1 MRWFSWLG
9 WWIATLLF
17 CSNVFAQS
25 AVVQQHEQCVVKI
38 GDIRA
43 YQSAEPANLTVFS
56 PPSVDAPSQVVALP
70 HNWSSVWPDYSGVV
84 WYRIPWSW
92 RCADNDVQHK
102 PIGIVIRYIS
112 MAGAVMLNDH
122 LIWRDDHFTEPL
134 SRSWNRPLYFSIPD
148 VALHSGENALWIRVI
163 GLKEQAPGVGKVT
176 IGNAQAQY
184 DIYRQLTWQQR
195 TLFLI
200 NLIVSVV
207 FALIFTFIWWSYRS
221 ATANGWYALQTWCWI
236 GFCAHLL
243 MTEGFPFGSSLL
255 IAKINAVFL
264 AAFICTTNVF
274 SWRFINKRWPWWE
287 RVMWLIFFISSSVL
301 LITPYS
307 WLQLLLS
314 IWGPLFMLI
323 YLGNQI
329 WFIAVSIRSKE
340 TEHKLVAGCYLLFI
354 CLAINDYL
362 ILINVRSEDAIV
374 LIPYGSIVTTV
385 MITYLLAK
393 RVANN
398 MLRVTRFS
406 EEMNEAVTRA
416 CGELNDQLTQAHL
429 QDIESTR
436 NELRQNF
443 SHDLHDGVGGEL
455 VRSIALFEKKQGPLD
470 QKFVLSLLKQMRD
483 DLRGVLDSSANSSMQ
498 VPDSPRVWLAPLKQR
513 FGNLFDELDIEHS
526 WSISS
531 AWHLTPKSNQ
541 CVTLGRVIEEALT
554 NVVKH
559 SRASTVQISVHYG
572 AQNALV
578 LAIVDDGVGFNWLD
592 IQGSSMGI
600 GLHSMQE
607 RVAKIGGQLAIDSAP
622 GKTQLIATVP
632 LHSYQ

>member
-1 MRWFSWLG
+1 MQCLKYLG
-9 WWIATLLF
+9 WWIVTLLC
-17 CSNVFAQS
+17 CSNVYAQS
-25 AVVQQHEQCVVKI
+25 VAVQHSEHCTVEV
-38 GDIRA
+38 GEIRA
-43 YQSAEPANLTVFS
+43 YQSTEPADITVFK
-56 PPSVDAPSQVVALP
+56 PPSIDSPSTPVVLP
-70 HNWSSVWPDYSGVV
+70 HNWSSLWPEYSGVV
-84 WYRIPWSW
+84 WYRIPWFW
-92 RCADNDVQHK
+92 RCADYAAQHK

-112 MAGAVMLNDH
+112 MAGAVMLNDQM
-122 LIWRDDHFTEPL
+122 IWRDDHFTEPL

-148 VALHSGENALWIRVI
+148 AALHFGENSLWVRVI
-163 GLKEQAPGVGKVT
+163 GLKEQAPGVGEIT
-176 IGNAQAQY
+176 IGHAQAQY

-255 IAKINAVFL
+255 IAKINAIFL
-264 AAFICTTNVF
+264 AAFICTTNIF
-274 SWRFINKRWPWWE
+274 SWRFINKRWRLWE
-287 RVMWLIFFISSSVL
+287 KIMWSVFAVSSIVLISS
-301 LITPYS
+301 PYS
-307 WLQLLLS
+307 WLQTLLY
-314 IWGPLFMLI
+314 IWGPLFMLV

-329 WFIAVSIRSKE
+329 WFIGVSICSKE
-340 TEHKLVAGCYLLFI
+340 MEHKLIAGCYVLFI
-354 CLAINDYL
+354 VMAVNDYL
-362 ILINVRSEDAIV
+362 VLIKVRSEDATI
-374 LIPYGSIVTTV
+374 LIPYGSIITTV

-406 EEMNEAVTRA
+406 AEMNEAVTRA

-498 VPDSPRVWLAPLKQR
+498 VPDSPRAWLGPLKQR

-526 WSISS
+526 WYIAS

-541 CVTLGRVIEEALT
+541 CVTLARFIEEALT

-559 SRASTVQISVHYG
+559 SRAQTVQISVNYG
-572 AQNALV
+572 VQNALV
-578 LAIVDDGVGFNWLD
+578 ISIEDDGVGFNW
-592 IQGSSMGI
+592 QEMQSSGLGI

-607 RVAKIGGQLAIDSAP
+607 RVVKIGGQLSVHSSP

-632 LHSYQ
+632 LH

>member
-1 MRWFSWLG
+1 
-9 WWIATLLF
+9 
-17 CSNVFAQS
+17 
-25 AVVQQHEQCVVKI
+25 
-38 GDIRA
+38 
-43 YQSAEPANLTVFS
+43 
-56 PPSVDAPSQVVALP
+56 
-70 HNWSSVWPDYSGVV
+70 
-84 WYRIPWSW
+84 
-92 RCADNDVQHK
+92 
-102 PIGIVIRYIS
+102 
-112 MAGAVMLNDH
+112 
-122 LIWRDDHFTEPL
+122 
-134 SRSWNRPLYFSIPD
+134 
-148 VALHSGENALWIRVI
+148 
-163 GLKEQAPGVGKVT
+163 
-176 IGNAQAQY
+176 
-184 DIYRQLTWQQR
+184 
-195 TLFLI
+195 
-200 NLIVSVV
+200 
-207 FALIFTFIWWSYRS
+207 
-221 ATANGWYALQTWCWI
+221 
-236 GFCAHLL
+236 
-243 MTEGFPFGSSLL
+243 
-255 IAKINAVFL
+255 
-264 AAFICTTNVF
+264 
-274 SWRFINKRWPWWE
+274 
-287 RVMWLIFFISSSVL
+287 MWLIFFISSSVL

-578 LAIVDDGVGFNWLD
+578 LSIVDDGVGFNWLD